1 MLTTQPLTIAVDR
14 SQRAEVTVTG
24 GLGYVPITFTG
35 LKHYRGYGLE
45 QFTADGWQRVVQ
57 SVHGHDYWQ
66 TGFDAEQR
74 TFRMTFNVPLGHHGS
89 TTTNHFRLRP
99 DIGRAQP

>member
-1 MLTTQPLTIAVDR
+1 
-14 SQRAEVTVTG
+14 
-24 GLGYVPITFTG
+24 VPITFTG

-45 QFTADGWQRVVQ
+45 RFTADGWQRVDQ

-74 TFRMTFNVPLGHHGS
+74 TFRMTFNVPLNQTDSGIVPQR
-89 TTTNHFRLRP
+89 FRLRP
-99 DIGRAQP
+99 DIGQGPL